1 MKVRLLT
8 SRAGVN
14 WFEDEGEVVDLERNE
29 ALSMIRLG
37 QAEAV
42 TDEPAEDSSNFKRQR
57 KGR

>member
-14 WFEDEGEVVDLERNE
+14 WFEDEGDVVEMSNSE
-29 ALSMIRLG
+29 ALTMIRAG